1 MSKYYASPE
10 IEIRVYRAT
19 HSVFTDS
26 EKDLGDGDDFELD
39 AVGEPA
45 DDLFAD

>member
-1 MSKYYASPE
+1 MRRYYASPE
-10 IEIRVYRAT
+10 IEIRVYRVS

-26 EKDLGDGDDFELD
+26 ENIHDGDEFDLD
-39 AVGEPA
+39 AAGQPQ